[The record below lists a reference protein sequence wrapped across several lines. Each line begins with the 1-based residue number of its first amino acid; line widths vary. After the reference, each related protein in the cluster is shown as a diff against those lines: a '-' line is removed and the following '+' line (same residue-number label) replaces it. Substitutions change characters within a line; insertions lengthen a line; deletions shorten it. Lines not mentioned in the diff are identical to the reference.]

1 MANYSVNQ
9 NRQFYLATSL
19 SEDTH
24 VSTVTE
30 ASSAKAIGVNG
41 ITENSVKQFMY
52 FVYKGAD
59 TVLRSDMIPVANIS
73 SIRLIKG
80 ADMATK
86 MRKVS
91 VKLNASIN
99 SGAPVAG
106 QDYVL
111 GINFKNFF
119 SSGDASQYYKD
130 ASVHASSS
138 VNTASLFYK
147 AMVHALN
154 MAFSR
159 EDGATATS
167 NPYLRFAIGY
177 STSSESE
184 EGDGNWA
191 GATAT
196 KIIIEE
202 KPQAWALGTKK
213 ARRIMFDILPS
224 TIYTGGEDVI
234 WAAQEATG
242 YYYKEETPS
251 TTVKNGQKI
260 ADLEW
265 FCMGERG
272 DQYRNVGWPNV
283 IPTTYF
289 ADPTASYSTIEIH
302 YAFTDSG
309 VNSYRSEKEIT
320 IAVPDGSVGHVYDV
334 INDIKDEIAT
344 HTGLTIADLSE

>member
-9 NRQFYLATSL
+9 NRQVYVAKNGY
-19 SEDTH
+19 
-24 VSTVTE
+24 
-30 ASSAKAIGVNG
+30 SSAGTSEGQVTKVEKTPEGELYFLFNGAAINGVQN
-41 ITENSVKQFMY
+41 KL
-52 FVYKGAD
+52 K
-59 TVLRSDMIPVANIS
+59 SDYIPVANITS
-73 SIRLIKG
+73 ARVIDATKNV
-80 ADMATK
+80 TK

-177 STSSESE
+177 GAGTDESE
-184 EGDGNWA
+184 EGDANWA

-202 KPQAWALGTKK
+202 KEQEWDLGTKK
-213 ARRIMFDILPS
+213 ERRIMFEVLPS

-251 TTVKNGQKI
+251 TTVKNGKKI

-265 FCMGERG
+265 FALGERG

-283 IPTTYF
+283 IPTKYLAEPDKQYDLIELHF
-289 ADPTASYSTIEIH
+289 AYTGA
-302 YAFTDSG
+302 G
-309 VNSYRSEKEIT
+309 VSSYRSEKEIT
-320 IAVPDGSVGHVYDV
+320 IAAPYDPTGGTTALKHAA
-334 INDIKDEIAT
+334 INGIINAINNVQA
-344 HTGLTIADLSE
+344 GLLTAFS